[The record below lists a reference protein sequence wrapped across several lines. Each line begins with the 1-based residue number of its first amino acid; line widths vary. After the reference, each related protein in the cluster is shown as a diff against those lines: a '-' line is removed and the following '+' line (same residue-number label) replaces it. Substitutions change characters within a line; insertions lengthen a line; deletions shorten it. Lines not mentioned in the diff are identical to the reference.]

1 MKTLLIVLIALLANI
16 SYSNDYF
23 NALELFNKRKI
34 NESVKLF
41 QNVAKDKKNPKRSD
55 AMFNLA
61 IIFDNGFGI
70 SANKTRALFYYEAA
84 SELSNIY
91 AQYNLGWKYFN
102 GENVNKDVIKA
113 FQLYKA
119 ASDYGHPQAMYNLAH
134 MYYSGTGTVKNLK
147 LAYKMFLNA
156 KISGIN
162 ESNYFINK
170 ITQQITPQELLV
182 LTEEFSSLIEEKIPL
197 PVALDDNKI
206 E

>member
-1 MKTLLIVLIALLANI
+1 MKTLLIILITLFANI
-16 SYSNDYF
+16 SYSNDYL

-41 QNVAKDKKNPKRSD
+41 QNVAKDKENPKRSD

-156 KISGIN
+156 KISGID

-170 ITQQITPQELLV
+170 ISQEITPQELLV

-197 PVALDDNKI
+197 PVALENNESD
-206 E
+206 